1 VVDTAGSPAGLSVE
15 VLAHGQLVWVYVE
28 RPTPAET
35 DYLHRRYGL
44 HPIHLAEC
52 LTRRQQPKVAEHS
65 DYLFVVLGAPVR
77 NKLARAT
84 TSGEASVF
92 LGPDYL
98 VTVHHGDVRPL
109 VRLFRECQGSE
120 ERRAEVMGYGPGY
133 LLYAIADRL
142 ASQSLQAVEAVAR
155 DVQSAEEALLAEDD
169 RGLAREFAFLRRDVA
184 ALRRLVR
191 PQASALARL
200 ATYAG
205 RSPLLGEDLS
215 VHWASL
221 AGRLEHLADS
231 LEGCREAVEA
241 LAVGAES
248 LAARRTRDAARL
260 LAVVSATTLPLLVLT
275 TLFGL
280 NVKDLPLAS
289 HPYAFEFVLAAL
301 AAITVGALYLFRRS
315 RWL

>member
-1 VVDTAGSPAGLSVE
+1 MVDTAGSPAGLSVE
-15 VLAHGQLVWVYVE
+15 VLAHEQLAWVYVE

-65 DYLFVVLGAPVR
+65 DYLFVVLGVPVR

-84 TSGEASVF
+84 TSGETSVF

-109 VRLFRECQGSE
+109 VRLFRECQGSD

-169 RGLAREFAFLRRDVA
+169 RGLARELAFLRRDVA

-231 LEGCREAVEA
+231 LEGCREAVDA
-241 LAVGAES
+241 LAAGAES
-248 LAARRTRDAARL
+248 LAARRTRDAVRL